1 MRRLRGRRKQPW
13 VLPWVVLPEDDEV
26 FQGTVRLMRRDRSR
40 PLLFR
45 IFRAIEAGAL
55 YAVIVFFIGCIL
67 GTVRVLLLAR
77 ASVKRLLSS
86 WKYP

>member
-13 VLPWVVLPEDDEV
+13 VVPWVVLPEDDEV

-55 YAVIVFFIGCIL
+55 YAIIVFLLGFIL
-67 GTVRVLLLAR
+67 GTIRVLLVAP
-77 ASVKRLLSS
+77 A
-86 WKYP
+86 PG